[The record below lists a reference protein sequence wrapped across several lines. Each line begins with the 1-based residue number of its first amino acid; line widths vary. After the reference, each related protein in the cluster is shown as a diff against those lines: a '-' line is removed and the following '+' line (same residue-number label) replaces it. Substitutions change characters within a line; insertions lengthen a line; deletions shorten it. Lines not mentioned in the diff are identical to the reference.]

1 MASQV
6 KLNYYEFFAGVG
18 MARKGL
24 DKDWRCIWANDF
36 DVKKAETYVRNY
48 GSDELVVEDIARIR
62 HNDLPE
68 GAVLAWA
75 SFPCQDLSLAGNG
88 GGITAGRSGTFWA
101 FWNLMKDMAAQNGRP
116 PMIVLENVIGLLK
129 PENFIALCEALASLG
144 LQFGALVM
152 DAKRFLPQSRPRVF
166 VVAVDIG
173 IDCSEFYSEHGSA
186 SKWTN
191 ESVFNAFSALPKS
204 LQAKWRWWN
213 LPDHMSDVI
222 SVDQIIEEEPVGVE
236 WNSDEE
242 TERMLAMMTEM
253 NRRKVNECLRLNKRS
268 IGFLYKRTRNGQ
280 QRAEVRFDGIAGCL
294 RTPKGGSSRQSV
306 MIVENGEVRTRLLSP
321 RELARLMGMPE
332 QFVLPNEYNAAYM
345 AMGDGVAVPCVS
357 WLSDHLL
364 TPLAKKIA
372 LMEPSHH
379 CDVSETIEIHLK
391 NAEDLA
397 KRWGSAVNA

>member
-1 MASQV
+1 M
-6 KLNYYEFFAGVG
+6 
-18 MARKGL
+18 
-24 DKDWRCIWANDF
+24 
-36 DVKKAETYVRNY
+36 
-48 GSDELVVEDIARIR
+48 
-62 HNDLPE
+62 
-68 GAVLAWA
+68 
-75 SFPCQDLSLAGNG
+75 
-88 GGITAGRSGTFWA
+88 
-101 FWNLMKDMAAQNGRP
+101 
-116 PMIVLENVIGLLK
+116 
-129 PENFIALCEALASLG
+129 
-144 LQFGALVM
+144 
-152 DAKRFLPQSRPRVF
+152 
-166 VVAVDIG
+166 DIG
-173 IDCSEFYSEHGSA
+173 IDCRKFYSEHGSA

-191 ESVFNAFSALPKS
+191 ESVFNAFSALPES

-213 LPDHMSDVI
+213 LPDHMGEVI
-222 SVDQIIEEEPVGVE
+222 SVDQIIEEEPIGVE

-253 NRRKVNECLRLNKRS
+253 NRRKVNERLRLNKRS

-357 WLSDHLL
+357 WLSEHLL
-364 TPLAKKIA
+364 APLAKKIA
-372 LMEPSHH
+372 LMEHSHH
-379 CDVSETIEIHLK
+379 YDVSETIEIHLK

-397 KRWGSAVNA
+397 KRWGSVVNA